1 MPKFRWNKTRVPKY
15 LKKNNA
21 PAENGP
27 TPGMTQ
33 VQNNIRRQAGLALL
47 TVVLT
52 VIILF
57 AMTSA
62 WYTNIVQTSGLI
74 FEAESWGFEG
84 TIEVS
89 NDSIVAAPGDDGL
102 VQLRVQNASDSI
114 TAISVNVSKT
124 GMAEEMQKRLF
135 FYVDTHMNRDGETM
149 DRVYLNAYEGYTY
162 TVFDQG
168 WLTLTEQ
175 AHNAPLLKW
184 QWVYD
189 VLGYYVLGQPQ
200 KVEADGEI
208 VEKMIVKE
216 YLRPIEYDFDEA
228 TTKFVTDK
236 DGELDI
242 VLSTV
247 DGKKSLETFLSDL
260 SKTDGYEGSIDP
272 KNKTESG
279 YYPVDVD
286 PGTGYGIYAYLCSY
300 PEIQV
305 ATTFDTDLGKLAY
318 RQAKGETLTDT
329 EKEKLRYSAKLSI
342 SAQKSESSTVNVSTL
357 SGLENAMKEN
367 TADVIQLTGD
377 LNIPAN
383 KSLVIPKDTRV
394 MLDLNGHT
402 ITSSSTGIAIQ
413 AEPGSSVTMAN
424 GALIGPESEDLKTY
438 GVKATGAEVV
448 MSKMNISSFRYGIY
462 LGDNEDENQ
471 LDSRIHMV
479 GCNIDAK
486 WYGAFISGNGSAS
499 QQKSQFIVENS
510 TIRAGGYV
518 ITGNGSTDGNGRWGT
533 DIQIINSTL
542 QAVESS
548 NGVLGTAI
556 YHPQKDSTLTVVGS
570 TVSGYDGIAIKGG
583 SVSIVD
589 STITGQGAKAP
600 PGFSTNGFVDT
611 GDAVYIETNYG
622 WGIEL
627 EISGVSKLT
636 SVNGYSLQVY
646 QPDATNVSV
655 KIHSGTFDE
664 AQPDAYI
671 AEGSVKVGNTVR
683 ESGN

>member
-15 LKKNNA
+15 LKKNKA
-21 PAENGP
+21 PAEKSP

-33 VQNNIRRQAGLALL
+33 VQKNIRRQAGLALL

-52 VIILF
+52 VVILF

-74 FEAESWGFEG
+74 FEAESWGFDG
-84 TIEVS
+84 TIEVN
-89 NDSIVAAPGDDGL
+89 NDAIVAAPGDDGL

-114 TAISVNVSKT
+114 SAISVNVSKT

-200 KVEADGEI
+200 EVEGADGEI

-247 DGKKSLETFLSDL
+247 DGKRSLETFLSEL
-260 SKTDGYEGSIDP
+260 SKTDGYEGTIDP
-272 KNKTESG
+272 KNKTKSG

-305 ATTFDTDLGKLAY
+305 ATTFDTNLGKLAY

-329 EKEKLRYSAKLSI
+329 EKEKLRHTALLSI
-342 SAQKSESSTVNVSTL
+342 SAQKSESSTVNVTTL
-357 SGLENAMKEN
+357 SGLENAMKDN
-367 TADVIQLTGD
+367 TADVIQLTSD
-377 LNIPAN
+377 ITIPAD
-383 KSLVIPKDTRV
+383 KPLEIPKDSRV
-394 MLDLNGHT
+394 MLDLNNHT
-402 ITSSSTGIAIQ
+402 ITSNSTGIAIQ
-413 AEPGSSVTMAN
+413 ANPGSSLTMTN
-424 GALIGPESEDLKTY
+424 GTLVGPASEDLKTY
-438 GVKATGAEVV
+438 GVKTIGAEVV
-448 MSKMNISSFRYGIY
+448 MSNMNISSFRYGIY
-462 LGDNEDENQ
+462 LGDNEEENS
-471 LDSRIHMV
+471 LDSRVHMV
-479 GCNIDAK
+479 NCNISAN
-486 WYGAFISGNGSAS
+486 WYGVFASGNGSAS
-499 QQKSQFIVENS
+499 QQKTQLIVENC
-510 TIRAGGYV
+510 TMKAGGYV
-518 ITGNGSTDGNGRWGT
+518 ITGNGSTSGNGRWGT

-542 QAVESS
+542 EAIESP

-556 YHPQKDSTLTVVGS
+556 YQPQKDSTLTVVGS

-589 STITGQGAKAP
+589 STITGKGAKAD

-627 EISGVSKLT
+627 EISGDSKLT

-646 QPDATNVSV
+646 EPDATNVSV
-655 KIHSGTFDE
+655 KIHSGTFKE
-664 AQPDAYI
+664 PQPDAYI
-671 AEGSVKVGNTVR
+671 AEGSVKDGNIVR
-683 ESGN
+683 ESG